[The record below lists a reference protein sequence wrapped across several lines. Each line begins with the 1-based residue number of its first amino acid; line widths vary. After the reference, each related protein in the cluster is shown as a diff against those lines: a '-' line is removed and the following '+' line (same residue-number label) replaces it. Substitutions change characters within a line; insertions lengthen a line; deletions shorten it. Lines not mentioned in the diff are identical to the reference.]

1 MSVDELTVENGAQ
14 PVVSGDVIDQPKF
27 AKDSWLNGATDLDEA
42 EVFVEAIG
50 DSVKV
55 RALTAGQQARIQDQC
70 LSMKGDVAKVDSQ
83 RMAVLKFAAGVV
95 EPKFDEQEANVISQ
109 RFGRSFSLVVGVIDD
124 ISKAT
129 DEDIQKAKRRFRP
142 RR

>member
-1 MSVDELTVENGAQ
+1 MSVDELTAAANGAGGH
-14 PVVSGDVIDQPKF
+14 PDVVDQPRFDKN
-27 AKDSWLNGATDLDEA
+27 SWLNGATDLEEC
-42 EVFVEAIG
+42 EVEVEGIN

-55 RALTAGQQARIQDQC
+55 RALSAGQLARIQDQC

-83 RMAVLKFAAGVV
+83 RMGVLKFAAGVI
-95 EPKFDEQEANVISQ
+95 EPQFDEQEANVISQ
-109 RFGRSFSLVVGVIDD
+109 RFGHAFSLVVGVIDE